1 MVALRLEALGAQYG
15 RHRVFTDIT
24 TGDIAG
30 GILTAVIGP
39 NAAGKSTLFKRIA
52 GLLKGEGVVHL
63 SGEESL
69 RPICYMPQDTGANA
83 VLTVYE
89 SVLLASK
96 QGSGWKVAD
105 NELLEI
111 DRILASLRI
120 ADLAFRDLGEL
131 SGGQRQLVA
140 IAQALVRKPE
150 VLLMDE
156 PTSALD
162 LFRQI
167 EVLQFMRE
175 LAEES
180 GIAVLIAL
188 HDLNHAMRYCDHA
201 LVVADGRLVASGA
214 TAEVITPTL
223 LRDVYR
229 VDARIEACTQGRP
242 LVIVDAALA
251 LRQTGRS
258 AEAHVATG
266 LVVDRQD
273 QIGDCRAEDRECQ
286 TVGGQYEE
294 GGGEDCEV
302 DAELEVAGA
311 QACLLLQIHCEN
323 IDAAETGA
331 VAEEH

>member
-1 MVALRLEALGAQYG
+1 MVALKLEALGAQYG
-15 RHRVFTDIT
+15 RNRIFTDIT

-30 GILTAVIGP
+30 GALTAVIGP

-52 GLLKGEGVVHL
+52 GLLKGDGVVHV

-96 QGSGWKVAD
+96 QGSGWKVAED
-105 NELLEI
+105 ELVEI
-111 DRILASLRI
+111 DRILSSLRI
-120 ADLAFRDLGEL
+120 SDLAFRDLGEL

-150 VLLMDE
+150 ILLMDE

-167 EVLQFMRE
+167 EVLQYMHE
-175 LAEES
+175 LAQTS

-188 HDLNHAMRYCDHA
+188 HDLNHAMRYCDHS
-201 LVVADGRLVASGA
+201 LVVADGRLVATGP
-214 TAEVITPTL
+214 TADVITPAL

-229 VDARIEACTQGRP
+229 VDARIENCTQGRP
-242 LVIVDAALA
+242 MVIVDSALA
-251 LRQTGRS
+251 
-258 AEAHVATG
+258 
-266 LVVDRQD
+266 
-273 QIGDCRAEDRECQ
+273 
-286 TVGGQYEE
+286 
-294 GGGEDCEV
+294 
-302 DAELEVAGA
+302 
-311 QACLLLQIHCEN
+311 
-323 IDAAETGA
+323 
-331 VAEEH
+331 